1 VGFAPAEPLD
11 KPDDPVGH
19 SVLFPKKRKDVFGG
33 FRFDHSSL
41 SINPPAFD
49 GASRIA
55 GGDTNPGIVSDPLY
69 LSSARISANQ
79 QFSILF
85 DEPNRSAHS
94 LSSFPIRFKTDV
106 FLAYK
111 LRQHVSCG
119 TQWRLLHG
127 RGSPRGRR

>member
-1 VGFAPAEPLD
+1 M
-11 KPDDPVGH
+11 
-19 SVLFPKKRKDVFGG
+19 FGG

-41 SINPPAFD
+41 SVDPRAFD
-49 GASRIA
+49 GASRVT

-111 LRQHVSCG
+111 LGQHVPWG
-119 TQWRLLHG
+119 TQWRLLPVEVAL
-127 RGSPRGRR
+127 RDADCVSYTN